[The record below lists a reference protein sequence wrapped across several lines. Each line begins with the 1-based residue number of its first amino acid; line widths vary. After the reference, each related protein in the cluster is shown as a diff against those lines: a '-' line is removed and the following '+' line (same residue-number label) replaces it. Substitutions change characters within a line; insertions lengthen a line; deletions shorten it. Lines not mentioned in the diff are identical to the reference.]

1 MFTGD
6 TVDEWFPLNGR
17 QGDSRE
23 GSLHLIF
30 SYVVSNSSTV
40 HRLLYNITYMCLDSS
55 QLVQQSSRLLTIQF
69 VSIKKFRIKFGV
81 LGQLGN
87 HSAIFKAKNTVCN
100 CRNVLNYICTYF
112 VLTTNQGTN

>member
-40 HRLLYNITYMCLDSS
+40 HRLLYNITHLDSS
-55 QLVQQSSRLLTIQF
+55 QLVQQSPRLLTIEL
-69 VSIKKFRIKFGV
+69 VST
-81 LGQLGN
+81 
-87 HSAIFKAKNTVCN
+87 KNSSESN
-100 CRNVLNYICTYF
+100 LAY
-112 VLTTNQGTN
+112 